1 MVGDYKC
8 VNNVRNVEENYR
20 NKRSLELSQLVQAFE
35 LCDTFWRL
43 HPQAREYTYYRTGS
57 SSARLDRIYVKQD
70 MVQQVVEVVHVP
82 TLRSLSSN
90 HAGGDGFHGTC

>member
-43 HPQAREYTYYRTGS
+43 HP
-57 SSARLDRIYVKQD
+57 
-70 MVQQVVEVVHVP
+70 
-82 TLRSLSSN
+82 
-90 HAGGDGFHGTC
+90 